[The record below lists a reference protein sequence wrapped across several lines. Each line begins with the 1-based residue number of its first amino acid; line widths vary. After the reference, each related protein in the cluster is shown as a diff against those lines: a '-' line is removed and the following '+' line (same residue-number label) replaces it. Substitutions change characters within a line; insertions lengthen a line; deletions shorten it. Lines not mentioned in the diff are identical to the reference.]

1 MNATRFV
8 YSTDFVR
15 LDRKLLISYDSADPH
30 SSFVRVLSIDG
41 EELIKEK
48 CADNLDD
55 LWAIY
60 DEMYENLR
68 LDDEYRVMAEFLL
81 SL

>member
-1 MNATRFV
+1 METNHERNPFV

-15 LDRKLLISYDSADPH
+15 LDRKLLISYDSAEPH

-48 CADNLDD
+48 CTDNLDD
-55 LWAIY
+55 LWRS
-60 DEMYENLR
+60 MTKCT
-68 LDDEYRVMAEFLL
+68 
-81 SL
+81 